1 MTDMIAKRD
10 VVLENLVSLRKRYF
24 DLATRQS
31 ERLDAIR
38 IETIPTAGFV
48 GSERAVMAEESS
60 MIEDFA
66 KLVGEFPEFEPMPGF
81 VVTKVEE
88 KSRWFRIRKTHEV
101 LKEAEP
107 PEMPEARLQNARL
120 LHLLE
125 TFGEDLSNRRV
136 ALQHASYTL
145 KRAVVGLN
153 QAASFSCDSE
163 GARSIERD
171 RHGLESLVSL
181 IDRVILD
188 IVVAARRIESLAAA
202 RAAAAAPENAYGT
215 EDSASLM
222 LAG

>member
-38 IETIPTAGFV
+38 IETIPTAGFM